1 MSEGNHTILSD
12 DHLSNEELSSCE
24 VDEIELK
31 VEYGKGRK
39 WIMNFVTRY
48 TSMQSEDE
56 LELYNSFS
64 MICL

>member
-48 TSMQSEDE
+48 TSMQSED
-56 LELYNSFS
+56 
-64 MICL
+64 